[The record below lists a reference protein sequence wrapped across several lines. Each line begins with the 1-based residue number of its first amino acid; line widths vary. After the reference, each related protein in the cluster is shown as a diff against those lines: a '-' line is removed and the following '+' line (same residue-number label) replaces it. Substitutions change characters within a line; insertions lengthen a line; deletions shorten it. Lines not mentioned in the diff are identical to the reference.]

1 MQEYSSICYRN
12 SFLHQVIVRID
23 FLQFVPTN
31 MTFSE
36 SIEKEILRIFPRR
49 GKDQIIRF
57 NSINVV
63 FDQNNNGLPNANGKV
78 LEGIQREYFTNDGV
92 NKLVLSNKFIVFEIN
107 KYSSF
112 EVHKQWFQSI
122 LLEFFQRNRV
132 SANRT
137 GIRYNYI
144 DSEDDEGVNVI
155 EFEFPM
161 AIIISQACD
170 VIAME
175 DIVNNKS
182 GKPAKFMPSI
192 LMCPIYDKSAS
203 KSGDHIKEA
212 FSLLSLNI
220 VEEPIY
226 FKDDLKTADKD
237 WHYRFHSLTIET
249 GAEKVLENAIVDFK
263 HYFTVPISYL
273 ISHKKDRLLH
283 LDDLFAEQITLKFST
298 YLARVA
304 IP

>member
-1 MQEYSSICYRN
+1 MSTTSKAFKSQ
-12 SFLHQVIVRID
+12 
-23 FLQFVPTN
+23 PT
-31 MTFSE
+31 
-36 SIEKEILRIFPRR
+36 
-49 GKDQIIRF
+49 DQICQGDIF
-57 NSINVV
+57 QNV
-63 FDQNNNGLPNANGKV
+63 
-78 LEGIQREYFTNDGV
+78 R
-92 NKLVLSNKFIVFEIN
+92 
-107 KYSSF
+107 YS
-112 EVHKQWFQSI
+112 
-122 LLEFFQRNRV
+122 
-132 SANRT
+132 
-137 GIRYNYI
+137 YI
-144 DSEDDEGVNVI
+144 DSEDDEGVNIV

-175 DIVNNKS
+175 EVVNNKS

-192 LMCPIYDKSAS
+192 LTCPIYDKSAS
-203 KSGDHIKEA
+203 KSGDHIKDA
-212 FSLLSLNI
+212 FSQLSLKI

-249 GAEKVLENAIVDFK
+249 GAEKVLENTLIDFK

>member
-1 MQEYSSICYRN
+1 MSTTSKASKSQLADKICQGDIFQNVRYS
-12 SFLHQVIVRID
+12 
-23 FLQFVPTN
+23 
-31 MTFSE
+31 
-36 SIEKEILRIFPRR
+36 
-49 GKDQIIRF
+49 
-57 NSINVV
+57 
-63 FDQNNNGLPNANGKV
+63 
-78 LEGIQREYFTNDGV
+78 
-92 NKLVLSNKFIVFEIN
+92 
-107 KYSSF
+107 
-112 EVHKQWFQSI
+112 
-122 LLEFFQRNRV
+122 
-132 SANRT
+132 
-137 GIRYNYI
+137 YI
-144 DSEDDEGVNVI
+144 DSEDDEGVNIV

-203 KSGDHIKEA
+203 KSGDHIKDA
-212 FSLLSLNI
+212 FSQLSLKI
-220 VEEPIY
+220 VDDPVY
-226 FKDDLKTADKD
+226 FKEDLKIADKD

>member
-1 MQEYSSICYRN
+1 MSTTSKAFKSQ
-12 SFLHQVIVRID
+12 L
-23 FLQFVPTN
+23 T
-31 MTFSE
+31 
-36 SIEKEILRIFPRR
+36 
-49 GKDQIIRF
+49 DQICQGDIF
-57 NSINVV
+57 QNV
-63 FDQNNNGLPNANGKV
+63 
-78 LEGIQREYFTNDGV
+78 
-92 NKLVLSNKFIVFEIN
+92 
-107 KYSSF
+107 
-112 EVHKQWFQSI
+112 
-122 LLEFFQRNRV
+122 
-132 SANRT
+132 
-137 GIRYNYI
+137 RYNYI

-161 AIIISQACD
+161 AIIINQACD

>member
-1 MQEYSSICYRN
+1 MSTTSKAFKSQI
-12 SFLHQVIVRID
+12 
-23 FLQFVPTN
+23 T
-31 MTFSE
+31 
-36 SIEKEILRIFPRR
+36 
-49 GKDQIIRF
+49 DQICQGDIF
-57 NSINVV
+57 QNV
-63 FDQNNNGLPNANGKV
+63 
-78 LEGIQREYFTNDGV
+78 R
-92 NKLVLSNKFIVFEIN
+92 
-107 KYSSF
+107 YS
-112 EVHKQWFQSI
+112 
-122 LLEFFQRNRV
+122 
-132 SANRT
+132 
-137 GIRYNYI
+137 YI
-144 DSEDDEGVNVI
+144 DSEDDEGVNIV

-175 DIVNNKS
+175 EVVNNKS

-203 KSGDHIKEA
+203 KTGNHIKDA
-212 FSLLSLNI
+212 FSQLSLKF
-220 VEEPIY
+220 VEDYIC
-226 FKDDLKTADKD
+226 FKDDLKIAEKD

-249 GAEKVLENAIVDFK
+249 ETEKVLENAIIDFK

-273 ISHKKDRLLH
+273 IFHKKDRLLH

>member
-1 MQEYSSICYRN
+1 MSTTSKAFKSQ
-12 SFLHQVIVRID
+12 L
-23 FLQFVPTN
+23 T
-31 MTFSE
+31 
-36 SIEKEILRIFPRR
+36 
-49 GKDQIIRF
+49 DQICQGDIF
-57 NSINVV
+57 QNV
-63 FDQNNNGLPNANGKV
+63 
-78 LEGIQREYFTNDGV
+78 
-92 NKLVLSNKFIVFEIN
+92 
-107 KYSSF
+107 
-112 EVHKQWFQSI
+112 
-122 LLEFFQRNRV
+122 
-132 SANRT
+132 
-137 GIRYNYI
+137 RYNYI

-155 EFEFPM
+155 EFEFPI

>member
-1 MQEYSSICYRN
+1 MSTTSKAFKSQ
-12 SFLHQVIVRID
+12 L
-23 FLQFVPTN
+23 T
-31 MTFSE
+31 
-36 SIEKEILRIFPRR
+36 
-49 GKDQIIRF
+49 DQICQGDIF
-57 NSINVV
+57 QNV
-63 FDQNNNGLPNANGKV
+63 
-78 LEGIQREYFTNDGV
+78 
-92 NKLVLSNKFIVFEIN
+92 
-107 KYSSF
+107 
-112 EVHKQWFQSI
+112 
-122 LLEFFQRNRV
+122 
-132 SANRT
+132 
-137 GIRYNYI
+137 RYNYI

-182 GKPAKFMPSI
+182 RKPAKFMPSI

>member
-1 MQEYSSICYRN
+1 MSTTSKAFKSQ
-12 SFLHQVIVRID
+12 L
-23 FLQFVPTN
+23 T
-31 MTFSE
+31 
-36 SIEKEILRIFPRR
+36 
-49 GKDQIIRF
+49 DQICQGDIF
-57 NSINVV
+57 QNV
-63 FDQNNNGLPNANGKV
+63 
-78 LEGIQREYFTNDGV
+78 
-92 NKLVLSNKFIVFEIN
+92 
-107 KYSSF
+107 
-112 EVHKQWFQSI
+112 
-122 LLEFFQRNRV
+122 
-132 SANRT
+132 
-137 GIRYNYI
+137 RYNYI

-175 DIVNNKS
+175 DFVNNKS
-182 GKPAKFMPSI
+182 VKPAKFMPSI

>member
-1 MQEYSSICYRN
+1 MSTTSKAFKSQLTDKICQGDIFRN
-12 SFLHQVIVRID
+12 V
-23 FLQFVPTN
+23 
-31 MTFSE
+31 
-36 SIEKEILRIFPRR
+36 
-49 GKDQIIRF
+49 
-57 NSINVV
+57 
-63 FDQNNNGLPNANGKV
+63 
-78 LEGIQREYFTNDGV
+78 
-92 NKLVLSNKFIVFEIN
+92 
-107 KYSSF
+107 
-112 EVHKQWFQSI
+112 
-122 LLEFFQRNRV
+122 
-132 SANRT
+132 
-137 GIRYNYI
+137 RYNYI
-144 DSEDDEGVNVI
+144 DSEDDEGVNII

-175 DIVNNKS
+175 DVVNNKS

-203 KSGDHIKEA
+203 KSGDHIKDA

>member
-1 MQEYSSICYRN
+1 MSTTSKAFKSQLTDKIC
-12 SFLHQVIVRID
+12 QGD
-23 FLQFVPTN
+23 
-31 MTFSE
+31 
-36 SIEKEILRIFPRR
+36 IF
-49 GKDQIIRF
+49 Q
-57 NSINVV
+57 NV
-63 FDQNNNGLPNANGKV
+63 
-78 LEGIQREYFTNDGV
+78 
-92 NKLVLSNKFIVFEIN
+92 
-107 KYSSF
+107 
-112 EVHKQWFQSI
+112 
-122 LLEFFQRNRV
+122 
-132 SANRT
+132 
-137 GIRYNYI
+137 RYNYI
-144 DSEDDEGVNVI
+144 DSEDDEGVNII

-175 DIVNNKS
+175 DVVNNKS

-249 GAEKVLENAIVDFK
+249 GSEKEFCFIYPLMV
-263 HYFTVPISYL
+263 
-273 ISHKKDRLLH
+273 H
-283 LDDLFAEQITLKFST
+283 L
-298 YLARVA
+298 
-304 IP
+304 

>member
-1 MQEYSSICYRN
+1 MSTTSKAFKSQ
-12 SFLHQVIVRID
+12 L
-23 FLQFVPTN
+23 T
-31 MTFSE
+31 
-36 SIEKEILRIFPRR
+36 
-49 GKDQIIRF
+49 DQICQGDIF
-57 NSINVV
+57 QNV
-63 FDQNNNGLPNANGKV
+63 
-78 LEGIQREYFTNDGV
+78 
-92 NKLVLSNKFIVFEIN
+92 
-107 KYSSF
+107 
-112 EVHKQWFQSI
+112 
-122 LLEFFQRNRV
+122 
-132 SANRT
+132 
-137 GIRYNYI
+137 RYNYI

-249 GAEKVLENAIVDFK
+249 GAEKVLENAIVDFN

>member
-1 MQEYSSICYRN
+1 MSTTSKAFKSQ
-12 SFLHQVIVRID
+12 L
-23 FLQFVPTN
+23 T
-31 MTFSE
+31 
-36 SIEKEILRIFPRR
+36 
-49 GKDQIIRF
+49 DQICQGDIF
-57 NSINVV
+57 QNV
-63 FDQNNNGLPNANGKV
+63 
-78 LEGIQREYFTNDGV
+78 
-92 NKLVLSNKFIVFEIN
+92 
-107 KYSSF
+107 
-112 EVHKQWFQSI
+112 
-122 LLEFFQRNRV
+122 
-132 SANRT
+132 
-137 GIRYNYI
+137 RYNYI

-249 GAEKVLENAIVDFK
+249 GAEKVLENAIVNFK

>member
-1 MQEYSSICYRN
+1 MSTTSKAFKSQ
-12 SFLHQVIVRID
+12 L
-23 FLQFVPTN
+23 T
-31 MTFSE
+31 
-36 SIEKEILRIFPRR
+36 
-49 GKDQIIRF
+49 DQICQGDIF
-57 NSINVV
+57 QNV
-63 FDQNNNGLPNANGKV
+63 
-78 LEGIQREYFTNDGV
+78 
-92 NKLVLSNKFIVFEIN
+92 
-107 KYSSF
+107 
-112 EVHKQWFQSI
+112 
-122 LLEFFQRNRV
+122 
-132 SANRT
+132 
-137 GIRYNYI
+137 RYNYI

-170 VIAME
+170 MIAME

>member
-1 MQEYSSICYRN
+1 MSTTSKAFKSQ
-12 SFLHQVIVRID
+12 L
-23 FLQFVPTN
+23 T
-31 MTFSE
+31 
-36 SIEKEILRIFPRR
+36 
-49 GKDQIIRF
+49 DQICQGDIF
-57 NSINVV
+57 QNV
-63 FDQNNNGLPNANGKV
+63 
-78 LEGIQREYFTNDGV
+78 
-92 NKLVLSNKFIVFEIN
+92 
-107 KYSSF
+107 
-112 EVHKQWFQSI
+112 
-122 LLEFFQRNRV
+122 
-132 SANRT
+132 
-137 GIRYNYI
+137 RYNYI

-175 DIVNNKS
+175 DVVNNKS

-203 KSGDHIKEA
+203 KSGDHIKED

>member
-1 MQEYSSICYRN
+1 MSTTSKAFKSQ
-12 SFLHQVIVRID
+12 L
-23 FLQFVPTN
+23 T
-31 MTFSE
+31 
-36 SIEKEILRIFPRR
+36 
-49 GKDQIIRF
+49 DQICQGDIF
-57 NSINVV
+57 QNV
-63 FDQNNNGLPNANGKV
+63 
-78 LEGIQREYFTNDGV
+78 
-92 NKLVLSNKFIVFEIN
+92 
-107 KYSSF
+107 
-112 EVHKQWFQSI
+112 
-122 LLEFFQRNRV
+122 
-132 SANRT
+132 
-137 GIRYNYI
+137 RYNYI

-220 VEEPIY
+220 VEEPTY

>member
-1 MQEYSSICYRN
+1 MSTTSKAFKSQ
-12 SFLHQVIVRID
+12 L
-23 FLQFVPTN
+23 T
-31 MTFSE
+31 
-36 SIEKEILRIFPRR
+36 
-49 GKDQIIRF
+49 DQICQGDIF
-57 NSINVV
+57 QNV
-63 FDQNNNGLPNANGKV
+63 
-78 LEGIQREYFTNDGV
+78 
-92 NKLVLSNKFIVFEIN
+92 
-107 KYSSF
+107 
-112 EVHKQWFQSI
+112 
-122 LLEFFQRNRV
+122 
-132 SANRT
+132 
-137 GIRYNYI
+137 RYNYI

-161 AIIISQACD
+161 AIIISQVCD